1 MKANLYRE
9 LVSSAPI
16 FNANLS
22 ARSVSAF
29 IAAFVIAQLLFSASA
44 DAASIAYIHGRVA
57 NDGTILDEGVGEP
70 YDQML
75 ITDTGRTGLSRFR
88 TLVENEGHTIEQ
100 FRDQGLNFN
109 SAFVNQFDLIIF
121 GLHQRVWS
129 NADKQ
134 VLDQWLQAGGGMF
147 IYSDSA
153 SGGFFREVGA
163 QNPVGQTVTNNL
175 IATYGMQV
183 TVDQADGTT
192 PQTANQNTSI
202 SGVNGLILE
211 GEGVSPVAISP
222 SDSSIEV
229 LVPYSRTRDPE
240 VRHQQNLTIEP
251 RIFASMVLKPV
262 GQGHVIVMFDRQ
274 PMWNDG
280 PGSSIQ
286 RRNNGEILREVVNF
300 LGQSSSGNPNPGPP
314 SPEVPRTGEA
324 MNIVPIIRFLLEDSW
339 PS

>member
-1 MKANLYRE
+1 MNAIVFRA
-9 LVSSAPI
+9 LVSRALTS
-16 FNANLS
+16 NV
-22 ARSVSAF
+22 SVSTRSASTFFAVF
-29 IAAFVIAQLLFSASA
+29 ILAQFLFSASA
-44 DAASIAYIHGRVA
+44 NGASIAYIHGRVA
-57 NDGTILDEGVGEP
+57 NNGAILDEGVGDP

-75 ITDTGRTGLSRFR
+75 ITDSGSTGLSRFR
-88 TLVENEGHTIEQ
+88 TLVENQGHTIQQ
-100 FRDQGLNFN
+100 FRDLGLNFS
-109 SAFVNQFDLIIF
+109 SAFANQFDVIIF
-121 GLHQRVWS
+121 GLHQRIWS
-129 NADKQ
+129 ATDKQ

-202 SGVNGLILE
+202 SGINGLILE

-222 SDSSIEV
+222 NDSSIEV
-229 LVPYSRTRDPE
+229 LVPYSRDRSPE

-251 RIFASMVLKPV
+251 RIFASMALKPV
-262 GQGHVIVMFDRQ
+262 GQGHVIAMFDRQ
-274 PMWNDG
+274 PMWNNG

-286 RRNNGEILREVVNF
+286 RRNNGKILREVINF
-300 LGQSSSGNPNPGPP
+300 LAQPAGSDPTPLTP
-314 SPEVPRTGEA
+314 SPAIPRSGDA
-324 MNIVPIIRFLLEDSW
+324 INIVPILPLLLGD
-339 PS
+339 